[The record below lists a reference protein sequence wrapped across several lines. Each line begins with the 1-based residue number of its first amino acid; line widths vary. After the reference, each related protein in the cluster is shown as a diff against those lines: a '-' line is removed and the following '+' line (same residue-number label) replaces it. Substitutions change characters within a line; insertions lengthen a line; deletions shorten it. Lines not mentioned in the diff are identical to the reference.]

1 MSHEKIHPPW
11 ICCTYRGLLILSP
24 KMYAGPGPRLR
35 PNLTYFPTTMRI
47 EGSMHGSDHALSL
60 N

>member
-1 MSHEKIHPPW
+1 MKKKTS
-11 ICCTYRGLLILSP
+11 TLDLLHLSGP
-24 KMYAGPGPRLR
+24 AHFVTKKYAGPIPRLR